1 MVDMK
6 WGALSSETTVTPG
19 TVLDNKATGSTSFL
33 FDVENATNRNL
44 NLEIIAVF
52 GTFSALGAGANGRFV
67 ARRKD
72 GSNYCDNN
80 TESAPIDFPTG
91 SNLTPR
97 ICAQLRIPNAGTW
110 GIYFISNLGTN
121 TPTTGNSIR
130 YRTYN
135 EAAE

>member
-1 MVDMK
+1 MMEMK
-6 WGALSSETTVTPG
+6 WGPLSGETTVTPS
-19 TVLDNKATGSTSFL
+19 TVLDNRATGSTTFL
-33 FDVENATNRNL
+33 FDVVNTAGNL
-44 NLEIIAVF
+44 NLEIIAAF
-52 GTFSALGAGANGRFV
+52 GNFTALGAGASGRFV

-80 TESAPIDFPTG
+80 SEAANIDFPTG

-97 ICAQLRIPNAGTW
+97 VCAQLRIPNAGTW

-121 TPTTGNSIR
+121 TPLSGNSLK
-130 YRTYN
+130 YSTYN